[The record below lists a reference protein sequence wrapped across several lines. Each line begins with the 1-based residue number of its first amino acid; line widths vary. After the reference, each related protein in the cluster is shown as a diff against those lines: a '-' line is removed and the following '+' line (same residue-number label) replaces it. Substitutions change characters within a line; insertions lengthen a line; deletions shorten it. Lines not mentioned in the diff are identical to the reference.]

1 MQQKQDDL
9 PLRVDS
15 CTNRKESVTE
25 SETDIVE
32 ALHQGDAVVFEQLFN
47 DYYGRLC
54 NYVNTILNDVD
65 EAEEIVQATFIA
77 LWEKRESLVIHTSVK
92 SYLYQAV
99 HNQSLNKIKHDQV
112 RQSHFEYVAWQN
124 NVDAPDGYQH
134 LVGKELG
141 EMIRIA
147 VDTLPPQCRTVFAL
161 SRFGE
166 LSYAE
171 IATRLNVSV
180 KTVENHMGKALRMMR
195 VHLADYLPL
204 ILWVLISNR

>member
-1 MQQKQDDL
+1 M
-9 PLRVDS
+9 
-15 CTNRKESVTE
+15 TE

-32 ALHQGDAVVFEQLFN
+32 ALHQGNAVVFEQLFK

-65 EAEEIVQATFIA
+65 ESEEIVQSTFIA

-99 HNQSLNKIKHDQV
+99 HNQSLNKIKHNQV
-112 RQSHFEYVAWQN
+112 KQSHFEYVTAQN
-124 NVDAPDGYQH
+124 NVNVSDGYQS

-141 EMIRIA
+141 EMIGVA
-147 VDTLPPQCRTVFAL
+147 VESLPPQCRTVFTL
-161 SRFGE
+161 SRFSG

-171 IATRLNVSV
+171 IATRLDVSV
-180 KTVENHMGKALRMMR
+180 KTVENHMGKALRIMR

-204 ILWVLISNR
+204 ILWVLCSNS